1 MKTIEVQI
9 DDKTMERL
17 TSVAEKH
24 HIPVPALAGAVLR
37 HANWN
42 RMLEDRIVGSMR
54 DQVELE
60 EQVLEQIMHER
71 ARRWAE

>member
-1 MKTIEVQI
+1 MKTIKVQI

-24 HIPVPALAGAVLR
+24 HIGIPALAGAVLR
-37 HANWN
+37 HANWE
-42 RMLEDRIVGSMR
+42 RMLDNPIVGSMR

-60 EQVLEQIMHER
+60 EQVLEQIMRDR
-71 ARRWAE
+71 ARRWVE